1 MISIKEA
8 KRIGEVAKY
17 QAVLASLSGNDFA
30 QAQARK
36 VLDELFP
43 ELLRIIELQHKL
55 LKRREW
61 EADQEIGAPWCPE
74 CGANKKQGHAPD
86 CELAAALKEVGE

>member
-1 MISIKEA
+1 MISLKEA
-8 KRIGEVAKY
+8 QR
-17 QAVLASLSGNDFA
+17 
-30 QAQARK
+30 
-36 VLDELFP
+36 VLDVWINYHKRSDDIDDNMYLLAIES
-43 ELLRIIELQHKL
+43 LRIIELQHKL